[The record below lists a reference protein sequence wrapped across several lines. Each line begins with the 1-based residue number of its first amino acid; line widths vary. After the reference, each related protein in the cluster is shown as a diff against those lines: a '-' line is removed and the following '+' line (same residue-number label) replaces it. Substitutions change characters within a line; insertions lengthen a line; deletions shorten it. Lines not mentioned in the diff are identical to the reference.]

1 MTETEVRVGERLKQL
16 GFTPESRV
24 KLYGEEF
31 ELLSDPMVMGNGVI
45 VVQAIEKRSKRLRHV
60 RIPLTIVNMANERR
74 AA

>member
-1 MTETEVRVGERLKQL
+1 MTETEVGERLKQL
-16 GFTPESRV
+16 GFTLESRV

-31 ELLSDPMVMGNGVI
+31 ELLSDPIVMGNGVI
-45 VVQAIEKRSKRLRHV
+45 VVLAIEMRSKRLWHV